1 MFLVYDQ
8 IQAKAIRNLDLEVA
22 DEGRHAREGVR
33 ISESIVFANDTSIL
47 NVESEP
53 RAERIED
60 ESEKYRAASAKIDAR
75 EAERRHQIF

>member
-1 MFLVYDQ
+1 LC
-8 IQAKAIRNLDLEVA
+8 QAKAIRNLDLEVA
-22 DEGRHAREGVR
+22 DEGRHGGRVR
-33 ISESIVFANDTSIL
+33 ISESIVQSNDTSIL
-47 NVESEP
+47 NVESES